1 VNRGYV
7 RSGSKLLWKMAVLLA
22 LIIFVPEAWGQDEY
36 EFIPIIKKSTR
47 TRVAVPDFHPARQ
60 LPANDPASPKLTRA
74 LRDTVDMTGLL
85 ELIPPD
91 SYPGAGLPGEKENL
105 AAWKLI
111 NADLLIR
118 GDVARVGEKRYQ
130 VEFRCYDLKQDRM
143 VLGKRYTGG
152 SELFNRMVLKYMD
165 ELLYWLTGR
174 KSALDSR
181 IAYVSD
187 QTGRNEIRMMDTDG
201 GNSQAV
207 TGNKTLNLSP
217 AWSPDGRYLLYVGY
231 RDRNPDLYIRDV
243 ESTKDTK
250 FYSAS
255 GLNIAGEFS
264 PDGRWIAFC
273 REDRDANVDVYVIS
287 REGRDLRRITT
298 SAAIDVSPTWSPDG
312 KLMAFVSDRVGTPQI
327 YLLDLTRGAEGPNN
341 PAVRLTYEGS
351 YNSSPAWSP
360 DGRYIAYTGRVG
372 GQFDL
377 FLIEMGGQGRPVKRL
392 TATVANEEDPAWS
405 PDGRF
410 LAYDST
416 ESGNY
421 DIYIRSIY
429 GGTPRRITSLAAK
442 ERMPAW
448 SPKSEP

>member
-1 VNRGYV
+1 MKLWWKTAAVFMLFALVPAARGQ
-7 RSGSKLLWKMAVLLA
+7 
-22 LIIFVPEAWGQDEY
+22 EAY
-36 EFIPIIKKSTR
+36 EFIPIIKQATR
-47 TRVAVPDFHPARQ
+47 TRVAVPDFRAVSQLPGDDPGPAR
-60 LPANDPASPKLTRA
+60 LTQF
-74 LRDTVDMTGLL
+74 LRDTVAMTGLF
-85 ELIPPD
+85 ELVPPA
-91 SYPGAGLPGEKENL
+91 SYPGTVLPGEKENL
-105 AAWKLI
+105 AAWRLI

-118 GDVARVGEKRYQ
+118 GDLSRLSRNRYQ
-130 VEFRCYDLKQDRM
+130 VEIRCYDLKQGTM

-152 SELFNRMVLKYMD
+152 PELMNRMVLRYMD
-165 ELLYWLTGR
+165 ELIQWLTGK

-187 QTGRNEIRMMDTDG
+187 QTGRNEVRIMDTDG

-207 TGNKTLNLSP
+207 TTNHTLNLSP

-231 RDRNPDLYIRDV
+231 RDRNPDLYIRDMDG
-243 ESTKDTK
+243 TKDTK
-250 FYSAS
+250 FYSS
-255 GLNIAGEFS
+255 TGLNIAGDFS

-273 REDRDANVDVYVIS
+273 REDQYGNVDVYVIS
-287 REGRDLRRITT
+287 REGRDLRRITA
-298 SAAIDVSPTWSPDG
+298 SPAIEVSPTWSPDG
-312 KLMAFVSDRVGTPQI
+312 KLMAFVSDRAGTPQL
-327 YLLDLTRGAEGPNN
+327 YLLDLTRGSEGPNN
-341 PAVRLTYEGS
+341 PAMRLTYDGS
-351 YNSSPAWSP
+351 YNTSPAWSP

-377 FLIEMGGQGRPVKRL
+377 YLIEMSGQGKPVKRL
-392 TATVANEEDPAWS
+392 TATAANEEGPAWS

-410 LAYDST
+410 LVYDSN

-448 SPKSEP
+448 SPRSEP